1 MHLSNHFLIAM
12 PSLADPNFQ
21 RSVTLVCQHDEGG
34 ALGIVINRPTEL
46 SAGEI
51 FEQMKIPLHSDR
63 HRHAPVYQGGPVQQ
77 ERGFVLHDGER
88 RWASSLPVGE
98 ALSLTT
104 SRDILEAM
112 AEDRGPER
120 FLIALGYAGWAGGQL
135 EMELAQ
141 NAWLSGPAD
150 YEIVFHT
157 PVEERWE
164 RAAERLGVDLQRLS
178 ADAGH
183 A

>member
-1 MHLSNHFLIAM
+1 MQLGNHFLIAV
-12 PSLADPNFQ
+12 PALADPNFQ
-21 RSVTLVCQHDEGG
+21 RSVTLICQHDEGG
-34 ALGIVINRPTEL
+34 ALGIVINRPIEL
-46 SAGEI
+46 TAGEI
-51 FEQMKIPLHSDR
+51 FKQMNIAPADDR
-63 HRHAPVYQGGPVQQ
+63 HRDAPVFSGGPVQQ
-77 ERGFVLHDGER
+77 ERGFVLHDGGR
-88 RWASSLPVGE
+88 DWASTLPVSDE
-98 ALSLTT
+98 LSLTT

-112 AEDRGPER
+112 AEGRGPER
-120 FLIALGYAGWAGGQL
+120 YLIALGYAGWAGGQL

-164 RAAERLGVDLQRLS
+164 RAAERLGVDLHRLS